1 MKINQAKQ
9 TEVVRHIQDTFSNYE
24 TQTQIRRDR
33 MTRIYK
39 SISTF
44 DNPKL
49 QPRETNFKINK
60 AHEIE
65 NRIVPRIMSKQP
77 KPIVTYCKDD
87 YLENPNIDI
96 NELTDAVEDRLENI
110 YEKQD
115 MIESLRHRAKA

>member
-1 MKINQAKQ
+1 MKINESKQ
-9 TEVVRHIQDTFSNYE
+9 TDIVKHVQETFSNYE
-24 TQTQIRRDR
+24 KQTQNRRER

-44 DNPKL
+44 DNQRL
-49 QPRETNFKINK
+49 QQRETNFKINK

-65 NRIVPRIMSKQP
+65 NRILPRIMSKQP
-77 KPIVTYCKDD
+77 KPIVSYCNDD
-87 YLENPNIDI
+87 YLDNPNIDI